1 MPAINQ
7 KVTSAFGK
15 VTERALEMGFY
26 LPLGVYDR
34 VSDAV
39 AGLDADQVRTAL
51 RELTSRG
58 QSLVEP
64 VERRIRRQKSEIER
78 SVGDAAGGVRRDAKS
93 NVRQAATA
101 GEQATMSARVAVPKK
116 SQLPISGYDDKTVD
130 EIVSTLDGL
139 TNAELAKIYKYES
152 ANDNRTTVLH
162 ACEAKMIDLPVPTY
176 DALTV
181 TQLRSRLSGMS
192 KKDLETIRSY
202 EASTKRRK
210 TVLDSIDAKLSA

>member
-1 MPAINQ
+1 
-7 KVTSAFGK
+7 
-15 VTERALEMGFY
+15 
-26 LPLGVYDR
+26 
-34 VSDAV
+34 
-39 AGLDADQVRTAL
+39 
-51 RELTSRG
+51 
-58 QSLVEP
+58 

-78 SVGDAAGGVRRDAKS
+78 SVGDAAGGLRRDAKS
-93 NVRQAATA
+93 TVRQAATA
-101 GEQATMSARVAVPKK
+101 GEQATMSAGVAVPKK

-130 EIVSTLDGL
+130 EIVSKLDGL

-162 ACEAKMIDLPVPTY
+162 ACESKMIDLPIPTY

-210 TVLDSIDAKLSA
+210 TVLGSIDAKLSA